1 VAFEVQGVKVNN
13 APVKSFVLVQKG
25 ACRFPK
31 RTFLSVK
38 PPNLRRVR
46 GMRHQGHVPLVVTLV
61 APLIVR
67 IVVLSVARTS
77 VHTYFR

>member
-1 VAFEVQGVKVNN
+1 MNN
-13 APVKSFVLVQKG
+13 FPVKFRIPVQKG